1 MNVASDESDVN
12 VTIGTQPCN
21 VTSLAM
27 SQLVCTPPESQP
39 EDTDENGYPV
49 RYLLEVVIRIY
60 KIS

>member
-1 MNVASDESDVN
+1 MASDESDVN

-39 EDTDENGYPV
+39 DDTDENGYQV
-49 RYLLEVVIRIY
+49 
-60 KIS
+60 